1 MPDLMLTS
9 DTSVTRN
16 QPFQLMSARAMFQ
29 LTKFRLSFVVAFSS
43 AIGYILG
50 SPGPANWQNS
60 GLVLLGGFLISASA
74 NMINQMLEKDL
85 DKLMKR
91 TANRPLPTGQV
102 SVPEVVV
109 LCLVTGLGGLA
120 LLAFQF
126 NWLSAIL
133 SLISLVLYGFVYTP
147 MKRISPIS
155 VLIGAFPGALP
166 PLIGYVA
173 ASGQITNEAL
183 ILFGIQFVWQFPHFW
198 AIAWV
203 LDEDYKAAG
212 FKMLPFGGSKDM
224 KTAIQIM
231 SYTMLLIPLSL
242 LPLKMGMTG
251 TTSALVVVTCSV
263 LFLMQTFYLM
273 RTCSKK
279 AALNIMFGS
288 FLYLPVVQIAYV
300 LDKI

>member
-1 MPDLMLTS
+1 MQLTATASSPAPGLMVSAKSL
-9 DTSVTRN
+9 
-16 QPFQLMSARAMFQ
+16 FQLS
-29 LTKFRLSFVVAFSS
+29 KFRLSFVVAFSS
-43 AIGYILG
+43 AIGYMLG
-50 SPGPANWQNS
+50 SSSVRWIDVA
-60 GLVLLGGFLISASA
+60 LVMIGGFLVTVSA
-74 NMINQMLEKDL
+74 NVINQVKEKEL

-91 TANRPLPTGQV
+91 TAKRPLPTGKISEKQAWTICV
-102 SVPEVVV
+102 I
-109 LCLVTGLGGLA
+109 TGLVGIG
-120 LLAFQF
+120 LLAWWF
-126 NWLSAIL
+126 NPLTAALSLL
-133 SLISLVLYGFVYTP
+133 SLILYGYVYTP
-147 MKRISPIS
+147 MKRVSPIS

-173 ASGQITNEAL
+173 ATNMINAEAM

-203 LDEDYKAAG
+203 LDDDYKAAG
-212 FKMLPFGGSKDM
+212 FRMLPFDGSKDL

-231 SYTMLLIPLSL
+231 SYTLLLVPLSLIPLQI
-242 LPLKMGMTG
+242 GMTG
-251 TTSALVVVTCSV
+251 KTSAIIAVVCSV

-300 LDKI
+300 LDKT